1 MNPQQL
7 YESVRNSPEHLGN
20 WGQCNFA
27 REISTLFPGYFLTF
41 LEAWGQG
48 NIVDDVRILS
58 ESFSLQSVNYSLR
71 FSVCSL
77 PANVRYRVR
86 EAIRDFKQDYGGSSM
101 VTGSIFSRHQS
112 MPQVREFKDTRLRLW
127 KRRLKMDSRSIK
139 LKSCSDP

>member
-1 MNPQQL
+1 M
-7 YESVRNSPEHLGN
+7 
-20 WGQCNFA
+20 
-27 REISTLFPGYFLTF
+27 FPGYFLTF

-86 EAIRDFKQDYGGSSM
+86 EAIRDFKQDYGRVKYGDWKYFFPPPVNASSQR
-101 VTGSIFSRHQS
+101 V
-112 MPQVREFKDTRLRLW
+112 
-127 KRRLKMDSRSIK
+127 
-139 LKSCSDP
+139 